1 MPAATLRA
9 DMAAIRAL
17 GDALNAHA
25 ADLDAVATALRS
37 IPAPV
42 LGPIGER
49 FAAAFAQA
57 VSAHSDAVA
66 ALGIRTGAGAVNAHS
81 AAADYDSAGRRAAQ
95 LLPRV

>member
-1 MPAATLRA
+1 MRA
-9 DMAAIRAL
+9 DLAAIRAL
-17 GDALNAHA
+17 GDALNAHS
-25 ADLDAVATALRS
+25 ADLDAVAATLRS
-37 IPAPV
+37 IPAPA

-66 ALGIRTGAGAVNAHS
+66 ALGIRTGAGAVNARNT
-81 AAADYDSAGRRAAQ
+81 AADYYSAGQRAAQ

>member
-1 MPAATLRA
+1 MPADTLRA
-9 DMAAIRAL
+9 DLAAIRAL

-25 ADLDAVATALRS
+25 ADLDAVAATLRS
-37 IPAPV
+37 IPAPA

-66 ALGIRTGAGAVNAHS
+66 ALGIRTGSGAVNARNT
-81 AAADYDSAGRRAAQ
+81 AADYYSAGQRAAQ